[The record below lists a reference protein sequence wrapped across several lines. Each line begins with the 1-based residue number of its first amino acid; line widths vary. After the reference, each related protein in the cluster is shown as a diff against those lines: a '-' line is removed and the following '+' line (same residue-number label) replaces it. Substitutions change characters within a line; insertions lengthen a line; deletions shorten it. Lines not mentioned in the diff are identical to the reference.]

1 MNNTTLDLYNQ
12 LAAFPEDFAKAVQIA
27 RESKQQTTINRI
39 LDYLHYK
46 NEWDKLSF
54 EEKSKLDE
62 LMVMLYSF
70 GFYDGVSFS
79 LDPDK
84 YLDVNLKNNKK

>member
-1 MNNTTLDLYNQ
+1 MNSKNTLDLYSQ
-12 LAAFPEDFAKAVQIA
+12 LSAFPEDFAKAMQIA
-27 RESKQQTTINRI
+27 RESKQQSTINKI
-39 LDYLHYK
+39 LDYLNYK
-46 NEWDKLSF
+46 EEWDKLSF

-62 LMVMLYSF
+62 LMSMLYSF

-84 YLDVNLKNNKK
+84 YLDINVKK